1 MEKNSVCFTA
11 EQKKMLEGL
20 PEKERAELEKI
31 YIKINSLQ
39 SKAEEKIAKE
49 KERREKEVTEAL
61 EVFGKEFVAE
71 YSKFDKTIAKNVV
84 QFLKDHHF
92 KVGEET
98 APVEEK
104 VSESEKPEI
113 EY

>member
-1 MEKNSVCFTA
+1 MEKNITSFTE

-20 PEKERAELEKI
+20 PEKERTELEKI

-61 EVFGKEFVAE
+61 EIFGKEFMTE
-71 YSKFDKTIAKNVV
+71 YSKFNKTIAKSVV
-84 QFLKDHHF
+84 QFLKEHHF
-92 KVGEET
+92 KVEEET
-98 APVEEK
+98 ATVEEK
-104 VSESEKPEI
+104 VLESQKPET